1 MAIPTNPSEIK
12 KDTIYIDVDD
22 EITTIIEKM
31 QNSPQRIVAL
41 VLPKRAS
48 VLQSVVNMKLLK
60 RTAEN
65 AKKHVVLITSETG
78 LLPLAGSVGLL
89 VASTL
94 QSKPAIPVAPDMI
107 DREHVIDEDSGEEF
121 DDFNADTAA
130 EQPIGKLA
138 GMSGTAA
145 AVAAGG
151 AYDDTETI
159 QLDNEDEIGTAAAA
173 APLAGGAA
181 TSAARKSKDKKLKVP
196 NFNKFRVLLI
206 VAVLTV
212 VLLIGGFVYAN
223 AVLPKALVT
232 LKTNSS
238 DIPTK
243 ANLTLDPAATELD
256 IASNT
261 LPAKIVSKQQTGSQ
275 QVSTSGQKNNGT
287 KATGA
292 VTMSSQTC
300 GSSISPTPPGDV
312 PSGTG
317 VSSGGKTFITQQRTT
332 FPDSGTFKNGCV
344 TYAATGSTNVT
355 AQSAGADYN
364 IAPGAFTVAGRSDIT
379 AKSTDAFNGGT
390 DNVVKIVA
398 QADIDSAKAK
408 ITAAD
413 TSGIKD
419 ELVNKLAAISYT
431 AISGSLHAGDP
442 VVTPSAAVGDQADTV
457 TVTQVV
463 TYTMY
468 GAKSDDIKTIITT
481 NVTKQIDP
489 TKQQILKDGAS
500 SAKFDVATTTASGPL
515 QIGMSATSLAG
526 PDIQVDKL
534 ATQLAGK
541 KTGQVEQ
548 LVKSIP
554 GVTDVAVKYS
564 PFWVSSVPK
573 KTNKIQIV
581 IEKSAT
587 VAPATQSTN
596 DSKP

>member
-1 MAIPTNPSEIK
+1 MATSTNPSEIK

-31 QNSPQRIVAL
+31 QNSSQRIVAL

-65 AKKHVVLITSETG
+65 AKKHVVLITSESG

-89 VASTL
+89 VASSL
-94 QSKPAIPVAPDMI
+94 QSKPAIPVAPDTI

-138 GMSGTAA
+138 DMGGTAA

-159 QLDNEDEIGTAAAA
+159 QLDNEDDFGAATDA

-181 TSAARKSKDKKLKVP
+181 IAKKAKDKKLKVP
-196 NFNKFRVLLI
+196 NFNKFRIVLI
-206 VAVLTV
+206 VAVLAV

-243 ANLTLDPAATELD
+243 ANLTLDPAATALD
-256 IASNT
+256 TETNT

-287 KATGA
+287 KATGT
-292 VTMSSQTC
+292 VTITNC
-300 GSSISPTPPGDV
+300 GPSDV
-312 PSGTG
+312 TLSAGRG
-317 VSSGGKTFITQQRTT
+317 FSANNKTFISQKSVTVPTSDFT
-332 FPDSGTFKNGCV
+332 FGGMTCKKNGKADV
-344 TYAATGSTNVT
+344 AVT
-355 AQSAGADYN
+355 AAVGGADYN
-364 IAPGAFTVAGRSDIT
+364 IDASAYTIAKDSSGADTSYLSAQGSAMT
-379 AKSTDAFNGGT
+379 GGT
-390 DNVVKIVA
+390 DNIVKVVA
-398 QADIDSAKAK
+398 QADIDSARAK

-413 TSGIKD
+413 NNSIKD

-431 AISGSLHAGDP
+431 AISASLHVGDP
-442 VVTPSAAVGDQADTV
+442 VVTPSAAIGDQADTV

-468 GAKSDDIKTIITT
+468 GAKPDDIKTIITT
-481 NVTKQIDP
+481 NVKKQIDP

-500 SAKFDVATTTASGPL
+500 SAKFDVATSAASGPL
-515 QIGMSATSLAG
+515 QVGMSATSLAG

-541 KTGQVEQ
+541 KTGAVDQ
-548 LVKSIP
+548 LVKAIP
-554 GVTDVAVKYS
+554 GVTDVSVKYS

-573 KTNKIQIV
+573 KANKVQIV
-581 IEKSAT
+581 IEKSGTTA
-587 VAPATQSTN
+587 APATQSTN
-596 DSKP
+596 GSKP